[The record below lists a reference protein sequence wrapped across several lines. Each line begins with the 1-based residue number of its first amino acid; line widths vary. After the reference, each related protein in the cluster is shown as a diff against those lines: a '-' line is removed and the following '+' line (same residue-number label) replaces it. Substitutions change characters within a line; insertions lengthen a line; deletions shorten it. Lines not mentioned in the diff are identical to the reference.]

1 MNGRDRD
8 KDEYVSDRTLSSSRE
23 SRESPNIEKTSDL
36 SSQDM
41 SRNTQNLSPQDQQKS
56 APNTAGKTLSDLP
69 AQETHKSMPMQPDW
83 LGRSLQQLYQETV
96 EAPIPDSF
104 KDLLDKLDLAEKK
117 TNR

>member
-1 MNGRDRD
+1 MNGRD
-8 KDEYVSDRTLSSSRE
+8 KDGHISDRTSSSSRE
-23 SRESPNIEKTSDL
+23 SPHIEKTSEL

-41 SRNTQNLSPQDQQKS
+41 NRNIQNSSAQDSQKS
-56 APNTAGKTLSDLP
+56 APNTVGKALDELS

>member
-1 MNGRDRD
+1 MSGRDRD
-8 KDEYVSDRTLSSSRE
+8 KIGYVSDRTSSS
-23 SRESPNIEKTSDL
+23 SPEATETHAEETSDL
-36 SSQDM
+36 SGKKM
-41 SRNTQNLSPQDQQKS
+41 SPNRQNLSSQDSEKS
-56 APNTAGKTLSDLP
+56 APTTVDKALSN
-69 AQETHKSMPMQPDW
+69 AQEAAKPMPMQSDW

>member
-8 KDEYVSDRTLSSSRE
+8 KDGYVSDRTSSSSRE
-23 SRESPNIEKTSDL
+23 SSGTEKTSDL

-41 SRNTQNLSPQDQQKS
+41 SQNTQNSLPKDSRKS
-56 APNTAGKTLSDLP
+56 APDTAGKALSELSER
-69 AQETHKSMPMQPDW
+69 ETHKSMSMQPDW

-117 TNR
+117 TNK

>member
-1 MNGRDRD
+1 
-8 KDEYVSDRTLSSSRE
+8 
-23 SRESPNIEKTSDL
+23 
-36 SSQDM
+36 M
-41 SRNTQNLSPQDQQKS
+41 SRNTQNSSQKEPQKS
-56 APNTAGKTLSDLP
+56 TLNAVDKALNELS
-69 AQETHKSMPMQPDW
+69 AQETPKSMPMQPDW

>member
-8 KDEYVSDRTLSSSRE
+8 KDGYASNRTSSSPRE
-23 SRESPNIEKTSDL
+23 NSPTEKMSEL

-41 SRNTQNLSPQDQQKS
+41 NRNIQNSSSQDPQKS
-56 APNTAGKTLSDLP
+56 APNTAGKALDELS